1 MLANAGLSDMATNVR
16 IQGGSLGRQNLVKC
30 WSALLRDICVN
41 LTQAATEQQWESR
54 QVKSVDLNEH
64 KNEDNHRGLLQNGD
78 SGHFEHLSRPFLSKA
93 DYFLNNGRGCY
104 TNTPLNNVVP
114 ISSMEENLHIL

>member
-1 MLANAGLSDMATNVR
+1 MPILIRNYLHCHWVTSMGFFMLANAGLSDMATNVR

-64 KNEDNHRGLLQNGD
+64 KN
-78 SGHFEHLSRPFLSKA
+78 
-93 DYFLNNGRGCY
+93 
-104 TNTPLNNVVP
+104 
-114 ISSMEENLHIL
+114 